1 MPLGPSNNIYCF
13 LSLWEYLGSDRNDK
27 SIVGLRILHCVLT
40 IHHYIENTT
49 PPLWSGPAPV
59 KLLGEVIKRTRS
71 LVDPPAGPGQL
82 EVPKATLVLRMYDLI
97 PSGCTWDTVVTQN
110 RRAHQSKKWVLAH
123 LV

>member
-1 MPLGPSNNIYCF
+1 MYCF
-13 LSLWEYLGSDRNDK
+13 LSLWEYLESDRDDK
-27 SIVGLRILHCVLT
+27 SIVGMRILCCVLT

-49 PPLWSGPAPV
+49 SPLWSGPVPV

-71 LVDPPAGPGQL
+71 LVEPPACPGQL
-82 EVPKATLVLRMYDLI
+82 EVPKAILVFRMYDLI
-97 PSGCTWDTVVTQN
+97 ASGCTWGTVVTQN